1 MQLVPRA
8 QTHWNQF
15 SIFLGWYK
23 RKSKVKAIALTD
35 STLLRFPSFL
45 QPGKLKDEGEIA
57 PQSKRKW
64 STAIPKSSAG
74 IREGMKTNSH
84 FPPWNN
90 RSLRSPLGFSFF
102 FLVLPLSSA
111 LWEHP
116 PPPISTPQ
124 SLFPSLCFP
133 LPHFPT
139 HGFHLS
145 SYPCCQEAGQLGT
158 KGTEGKKDCKPSMR
172 RS

>member
-45 QPGKLKDEGEIA
+45 QPGKLKDEGEIG

-116 PPPISTPQ
+116 PPAHFHTSEPVSIS
-124 SLFPSLCFP
+124 L
-133 LPHFPT
+133 LPTASF
-139 HGFHLS
+139 
-145 SYPCCQEAGQLGT
+145 SYPWI
-158 KGTEGKKDCKPSMR
+158 PSIFLSLLP
-172 RS
+172 RSRAVRYQGRWRQKRL